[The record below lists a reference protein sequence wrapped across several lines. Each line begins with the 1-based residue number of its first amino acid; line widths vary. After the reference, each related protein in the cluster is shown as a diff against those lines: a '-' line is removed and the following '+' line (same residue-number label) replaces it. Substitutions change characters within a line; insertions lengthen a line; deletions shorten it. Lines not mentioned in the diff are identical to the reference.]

1 MLFSNTNHCRF
12 GSNCF
17 LESLL
22 FVFTISKKHCFPEQ
36 FLAGTSLITIF
47 QCMTLEGWTDASWLL
62 GMVFGAQAHDGNG
75 MQSMVLVPVKMIHSY
90 RGLVESSHRRP
101 WGGLCKCLHYIYKY
115 ISMTIYLLHMYNICK
130 LMYIHT
136 CLTWSYAGLQNS
148 QQGHVE
154 ILHTY
159 LKKFL
164 KRQDDRNMDSLL
176 FCWYQQWRRPK
187 CQWFAWCN
195 GTRISLVEFSFM
207 IDLNW
212 VGHYFHY
219 VFCTYCIYSKYI
231 LHSICKYIYIYT
243 CILCYH
249 KNTFTFLSQCRCCP
263 HGFLGSLRWCTG
275 FRTAPTSWS
284 FSNLTILQQNI

>member
-1 MLFSNTNHCRF
+1 
-12 GSNCF
+12 
-17 LESLL
+17 
-22 FVFTISKKHCFPEQ
+22 
-36 FLAGTSLITIF
+36 
-47 QCMTLEGWTDASWLL
+47 
-62 GMVFGAQAHDGNG
+62 
-75 MQSMVLVPVKMIHSY
+75 
-90 RGLVESSHRRP
+90 
-101 WGGLCKCLHYIYKY
+101 
-115 ISMTIYLLHMYNICK
+115 
-130 LMYIHT
+130 MYIHT

-219 VFCTYCIYSKYI
+219 VLCTYCIYSKYI
-231 LHSICKYIYIYT
+231 YIYILHSICIYIYT

-263 HGFLGSLRWCTG
+263 QGFLGSLRWCTG
-275 FRTAPTSWS
+275 FRTARTSWS
-284 FSNLTILQQNI
+284 FQTLPSYSRIFRKWESWCYQKMIPQIFLFCR